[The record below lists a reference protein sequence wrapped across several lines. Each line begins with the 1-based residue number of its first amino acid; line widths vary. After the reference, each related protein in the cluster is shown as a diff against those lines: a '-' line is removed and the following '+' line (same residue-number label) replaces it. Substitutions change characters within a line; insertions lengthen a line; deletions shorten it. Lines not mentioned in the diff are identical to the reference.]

1 MFTPLL
7 QSMQTLWNWAL
18 GLDIVG
24 TIFFFFIAYNDW
36 FSSLVVFINIV
47 CVLSNLLWAKMFM
60 DLHRSEMTINFFF
73 VLAGISVISTIFACR
88 AKRRP
93 SEAETEDVSDDEYE
107 YVYESDDADEDT
119 KNKKN

>member
-1 MFTPLL
+1 
-7 QSMQTLWNWAL
+7 
-18 GLDIVG
+18 
-24 TIFFFFIAYNDW
+24 
-36 FSSLVVFINIV
+36 
-47 CVLSNLLWAKMFM
+47 MFM

-119 KNKKN
+119 KKKKN